1 MWESRAA
8 VEAIMAIE
16 TSVNRIGGLGESM
29 LNGSPADEALREIAE
44 LLRDARPGMLV
55 SGFTVA
61 AVTVGVA
68 VEEAVLP
75 MNLHA
80 GAGTALCLGLLAVL
94 ALSVIRTAVL
104 MISADRPL
112 LDELGELRREIGAAV
127 DPNVPWRTTRTRI
140 AISQAPGWDRVR
152 AMLAAAHF
160 RSIRTHMALTWAT
173 FAIICFSAWTLV
185 ALIVA
190 GRL

>member
-1 MWESRAA
+1 MQRSDRLVKSLLKMWESRAA

-80 GAGTALCLGLLAVL
+80 GPGPRCALGC
-94 ALSVIRTAVL
+94 SQF
-104 MISADRPL
+104 
-112 LDELGELRREIGAAV
+112 
-127 DPNVPWRTTRTRI
+127 WR
-140 AISQAPGWDRVR
+140 
-152 AMLAAAHF
+152 
-160 RSIRTHMALTWAT
+160 
-173 FAIICFSAWTLV
+173 
-185 ALIVA
+185 
-190 GRL
+190 

>member
-1 MWESRAA
+1 
-8 VEAIMAIE
+8 MAIE
-16 TSVNRIGGLGESM
+16 TSVNRVGGMGTTM
-29 LNGSPADEALREIAE
+29 LDDSPADEVLREMAE

-68 VEEAVLP
+68 VEETLLP

-80 GAGTALCLGLLAVL
+80 GAGSAASVGLLAVL

-127 DPNVPWRTTRTRI
+127 DPNVPWRPTRTRI

-173 FAIICFSAWTLV
+173 FAIICFLAWTLV
-185 ALIVA
+185 SLVVA